1 VSLDASSIDTGQQM
15 RDDHLRSPDF
25 LQADAHPT
33 IDFAST
39 RIVGRG
45 DRYEIHGNL
54 TIRGVTRP
62 IVLDAEYA
70 GTVANMKGG
79 RSAGF
84 SARTRIDREDFGLT
98 WNVAL
103 ESGGVLVSRDV
114 RIEIDLEVVSAAA
127 SVDAQAAPEVAA

>member
-1 VSLDASSIDTGQQM
+1 
-15 RDDHLRSPDF
+15 
-25 LQADAHPT
+25 
-33 IDFAST
+33 
-39 RIVGRG
+39 
-45 DRYEIHGNL
+45 
-54 TIRGVTRP
+54 
-62 IVLDAEYA
+62 VLDAEYA

-114 RIEIDLEVVSAAA
+114 RIEIDLEVVSGAATVGVPAAA
-127 SVDAQAAPEVAA
+127 EAVA